1 MANTFQFIGKLSR
14 KKENAFVEKQF
25 GSGWVINELNL
36 TMTCGDN
43 VQFLRASGGMWDE
56 KHASKNSVMTFKYN
70 ENGKDEKVTI
80 NWDDRF
86 NPNVVESVANYKT
99 YTVDTEIA
107 QTRKDIEANIVKL
120 KKELEDSVGEAK
132 ATIEEKLADFVAKLE
147 ASNKKHKT
155 FIAAVDFVKWLD
167 KVTVNEKTKDWIWKV
182 TGEVEYSYSKGQWYR
197 NFVPRRVY
205 HVDPTTEPQCVGTI
219 KTYFSEG
226 CVDDSGEKDIIFNV
240 YTQYYDQQCKKN
252 CFTLVPLVIAKDHPK
267 AKGLTR
273 QFSKAEGD
281 TVRELSVNVVYI
293 NGAQK
298 VEISEEHLT
307 DDQREMIEDGLIT
320 LKDIQ
325 RDMGGS
331 VYGDKK
337 TETRITDLARGY
349 TSGSKETVFESSD
362 LVKLPTKDELEDE
375 DINIFPEDEEDDI

>member
-1 MANTFQFIGKLSR
+1 MANTFSFVGKISR
-14 KKENAFVEKQF
+14 RKENAFVEKTF
-25 GSGWVINELNL
+25 GSGWLINELNL

-56 KHASKNSVMTFKYN
+56 KHASKNSVMTVKYN
-70 ENGKDEKVTI
+70 EGGKDEKITI
-80 NWDDRF
+80 NWEDRF
-86 NPNVVESVANYKT
+86 NPDVVESVANYKT

-107 QTRKDIEANIVKL
+107 QARKDIEASG
-120 KKELEDSVGEAK
+120 DK
-132 ATIEEKLADFVAKLE
+132 AAIE
-147 ASNKKHKT
+147 ASAKKHKT
-155 FIAAVDFVKWLD
+155 FIAAIDFVKWLD
-167 KVTVNEKTKDWIWKV
+167 KVTVNEKTKDWVWKV
-182 TGEVEYSYSKGQWYR
+182 TGEVEYSYSNGKYYR

-205 HVDPTTEPQCVGTI
+205 HVDPATEPQCVGTI
-219 KTYFSEG
+219 KTFFSEG
-226 CVDDSGEKDIIFNV
+226 CVDDEGENDILFNV

-252 CFTLVPLVIAKDHPK
+252 CFTPMPLVIAKNHPK

-273 QFSKAEGD
+273 QYNKAEGD
-281 TVRELSVNVVYI
+281 AVKELSVNVIYV

-307 DDQREMIEDGLIT
+307 DEQKEMIEDGLIT
-320 LKDIQ
+320 LEDIQ

-349 TSGSKETVFESSD
+349 TTGSKETVFEVSD
-362 LVKLPTKDELEDE
+362 LTKIPTKDEPEDV
-375 DINIFPEDEEDDI
+375 FPENEEDDI